1 MSDLQDA
8 GPTQETNQEP
18 QAVSNVVPFKFENFL
33 IRTLVGAGGDPWF
46 VAVDVCAALQI
57 ANPRDAV
64 ARLDSDEKG
73 VGSTDTLGGV
83 QDLSI
88 VNEAGMYTLALR
100 CRDAVTQGTAPY
112 RFRKWVTSEVLPAIR
127 KTGQYHA
134 PVQARSQ
141 PSRAEAMLLIAES
154 AARMLRLS
162 DTSKVRMLSTIAKE
176 EGLPTSFLPVYVDEP
191 LVRSLTAL
199 LKEHGVLLS
208 AVAAYPKLEGLGIV
222 ERLTR
227 IGSKGTVKK
236 FWSLTPAGLYYG
248 RNENHPNN
256 PRETQPLFYVHLF
269 SELLG
274 RLQ

>member
-1 MSDLQDA
+1 MFKQIDDNQEQKPVGAIVPFAFESVTVRTIQTERGEVLFVAKDVATALGYGDPTTAVKSHCRGVQELHPILDA
-8 GPTQETNQEP
+8 LGRTQEARVIRE
-18 QAVSNVVPFKFENFL
+18 ADVYRL
-33 IRTLVGAGGDPWF
+33 IF
-46 VAVDVCAALQI
+46 
-57 ANPRDAV
+57 
-64 ARLDSDEKG
+64 
-73 VGSTDTLGGV
+73 GSTLPSA
-83 QDLSI
+83 QEFERL
-88 VNEAGMYTLALR
+88 
-100 CRDAVTQGTAPY
+100 VTE
-112 RFRKWVTSEVLPAIR
+112 EVLPAIR
-127 KTGQYHA
+127 KTGQYTA
-134 PVQARSQ
+134 GRSQ
-141 PSRAEAMLLIAES
+141 PSRAEAMLMIAES

-236 FWSLTPAGLYYG
+236 FWSLTPAGLHYG

-256 PRETQPLFYVHLF
+256 PRETQPLFYAHLF